1 MLYKCLTCISQ
12 SRDVS
17 YLCIF
22 LNLVSASSCKLYNST
37 WQVFLN
43 LVATLSS
50 KLYNSTWQVMGY
62 LSSPSPHIVSG
73 AIAALSLLIYNDA
86 NFCMEVPNL
95 IPSVLV
101 LLQNKA
107 IEIIKVSS
115 VSFVYLINRFPVI
128 NV

>member
-1 MLYKCLTCISQ
+1 
-12 SRDVS
+12 
-17 YLCIF
+17 
-22 LNLVSASSCKLYNST
+22 
-37 WQVFLN
+37 
-43 LVATLSS
+43 
-50 KLYNSTWQVMGY
+50 MGY

-107 IEIIKVSS
+107 IEIIKVTSLY
-115 VSFVYLINRFPVI
+115 FVCLIDWFQVMSLIHLFVI
-128 NV
+128 YKFRHLWASLRC

>member
-1 MLYKCLTCISQ
+1 
-12 SRDVS
+12 
-17 YLCIF
+17 
-22 LNLVSASSCKLYNST
+22 
-37 WQVFLN
+37 
-43 LVATLSS
+43 
-50 KLYNSTWQVMGY
+50 MGY

-107 IEIIKVSS
+107 IEVVKVSS
-115 VSFVYLINRFPVI
+115 VSFICPIDCFPVI
-128 NV
+128 KESDTFITFQN